1 MPLNIINQRLDSV
14 TFHKL
19 KHLHELEISFDG
31 NDVTGLF
38 GVNGCG
44 KSSVLYALAC
54 FYRSLNNGSE
64 TNYFTRFYKRV
75 GAEAWIDSWIT
86 TKFTINGVERIV
98 EYRKKPDRW
107 VPRIENKPKRDTF
120 FVGINSCVPAIEK
133 EPLTRTSFHMAN
145 QGIIDNHDSVIQAF
159 SNIMC
164 REYDTAEREAYLNK
178 NYKRVKIH
186 DAASYTS
193 LSMGAGEQRL
203 LHILELLYNVPDYSL
218 ILIDE
223 LDLTLHTLALNRL
236 VDLIVS
242 VSHQK
247 QLQVVFTSHREEL
260 TLRKDINIRHIWTPA
275 NTEQSF
281 CLDHTTPV
289 CLCRLTGVMEKRYE
303 VYVED
308 ILASCIVKEVLKDH
322 HILNF
327 TKVIVYG
334 DACNAF
340 TIAAGLEL
348 EGTIDSNKLILLDG
362 DVYRTDE
369 EKMRQMRKR
378 LGGNEAGR
386 DDRRH
391 HALSIVKQ
399 LALPESEQPE
409 HYLWTLLKTKQ
420 GELADLANQISRSP
434 DDNHCY
440 LYDIFE
446 LQGEDKETYYRNVV
460 ATIKGD
466 PAWAGYVSPITD
478 WIGNLN

>member
-1 MPLNIINQRLDSV
+1 
-14 TFHKL
+14 
-19 KHLHELEISFDG
+19 
-31 NDVTGLF
+31 
-38 GVNGCG
+38 
-44 KSSVLYALAC
+44 
-54 FYRSLNNGSE
+54 
-64 TNYFTRFYKRV
+64 
-75 GAEAWIDSWIT
+75 
-86 TKFTINGVERIV
+86 
-98 EYRKKPDRW
+98 
-107 VPRIENKPKRDTF
+107 
-120 FVGINSCVPAIEK
+120 
-133 EPLTRTSFHMAN
+133 
-145 QGIIDNHDSVIQAF
+145 
-159 SNIMC
+159 
-164 REYDTAEREAYLNK
+164 
-178 NYKRVKIH
+178 
-186 DAASYTS
+186 
-193 LSMGAGEQRL
+193 
-203 LHILELLYNVPDYSL
+203 
-218 ILIDE
+218 
-223 LDLTLHTLALNRL
+223 
-236 VDLIVS
+236 
-242 VSHQK
+242 
-247 QLQVVFTSHREEL
+247 
-260 TLRKDINIRHIWTPA
+260 
-275 NTEQSF
+275 
-281 CLDHTTPV
+281 
-289 CLCRLTGVMEKRYE
+289 MEKRYE